1 MNTVASELPVAT
13 AASPVRMVL
22 KAITFLTVVD
32 GWMGVA
38 CLASLI
44 LLMLAEVIVR
54 AASNVLP
61 WLPADIPVAWEYCSY
76 LMAACFTFGAAMTLR
91 TGGHIQ
97 VTLLLDNVHGTL
109 RRIFQAIVSFLGMV
123 SVGFLAY
130 AMGRFTWT
138 SYIGG
143 QTSMASGTLL
153 WIPQCLVTFG
163 IVLLALQLLARTIE
177 AACDLPTED
186 TAMKAFGS
194 EHA

>member
-1 MNTVASELPVAT
+1 MSAAAHELAVT
-13 AASPVRMVL
+13 TTASPVRVIL
-22 KAITFLTVVD
+22 KAINFLTVVD
-32 GWMGVA
+32 GWMGVG

-44 LLMLAEVIVR
+44 LLMLAEVVVR

-97 VTLLLDNVHGTL
+97 VTLLLDNVHGTM
-109 RRIFQAIVSFLGMV
+109 RRILQAIVSFLGLL

-130 AMGRFTWT
+130 AMGRFSWT
-138 SYIGG
+138 SYVGG

-163 IVLLALQLLARTIE
+163 IVLLALQLLARTLE
-177 AACDLPTED
+177 AACGLPTED
-186 TAMKAFGS
+186 AAMKAFGS
-194 EHA
+194 EH